1 VDTSAKLA
9 VESLLI
15 GLHKAK
21 VLDDEQL
28 GIVLSEL
35 ENAGASTKHNSAAA
49 EQAVTSISDNVRY
62 LSGLSSRPGP
72 GNQRE

>member
-9 VESLLI
+9 VESLLV
-15 GLHKAK
+15 GLHKARAI
-21 VLDDEQL
+21 DDAQL
-28 GIVLSEL
+28 GIVLAEL
-35 ENAGASTKHNSAAA
+35 ENAGASAKNNTAAA

-62 LSGLSSRPGP
+62 LTGLSSRPGP